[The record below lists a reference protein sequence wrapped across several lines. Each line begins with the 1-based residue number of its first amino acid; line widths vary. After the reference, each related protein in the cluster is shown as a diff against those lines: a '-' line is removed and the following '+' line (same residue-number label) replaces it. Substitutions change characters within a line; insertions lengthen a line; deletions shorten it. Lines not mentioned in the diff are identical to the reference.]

1 MLEINLSWASIM
13 RSVPISSASLP
24 YHHTLK
30 RVGTQI
36 QMSQLVTL
44 F

>member
-1 MLEINLSWASIM
+1 MLEINLTWASIR

-24 YHHTLK
+24 YHRTVK
-30 RVGTQI
+30 RAGTQI
-36 QMSQLVTL
+36 HVSQLVTL